1 MKATLIFDL
10 SKEEEKDV
18 YDLMIS
24 APKYFSLIEDF
35 ENYLRNNIKYNEELT
50 EQERETY
57 SKIRDMWFEIK
68 QENGL

>member
-1 MKATLIFDL
+1 MKATLVFDL

-50 EQERETY
+50 AKEKEFY
-57 SKIRDMWFEIK
+57 NMIRDRWFEIK

>member
-24 APKYFSLIEDF
+24 APKYSSLIEDF

-50 EQERETY
+50 AKEKEFY
-57 SKIRDMWFEIK
+57 NMIRDRWFEIK